1 MKLLFLTLSLPDLS
15 SGKGGFYADLINEMS
30 FKGHE
35 VNVICQNNGEKPAGL
50 YKEGRVSVVRVNV
63 PFLKTNTSLLRKGIG
78 SLLMNPCFKK
88 AYRKYFS
95 DVNFDYVFIPTP
107 PATLVNVAKM
117 IKKRTKAKIYV
128 ILRDIQPECADRT
141 VSQEIL
147 DRTDVYEECKKPFGI
162 NPVARRLL
170 YRKSQQLYKMAD
182 MIGCMSPGNI
192 EFVKTIA
199 PYLGDNQLKL
209 LPNWYAETESVNI
222 DVDAIRK
229 KYNLENKF
237 VAIFGG
243 NIGPQQA
250 VWNIAQLAKMNL
262 KKKDVVFLVV
272 GKGVKK
278 HVLEEMARKDNLN
291 NMMFMQYMP
300 REDYEAIL
308 QTADL
313 GVISL
318 DEKYK
323 VPTCPSKIIGYM
335 ALAKPVIAMFNE
347 GSDYGDFYIGKSG
360 CGLWSVG
367 LDNQKMQENFE
378 WFYTHPVERKQM
390 GLAGCNYYKEHFT
403 VEKVCQLLDEQLN
416 DVNKCCHA

>member
-1 MKLLFLTLSLPDLS
+1 MKLLFLTLSMPDLS
-15 SGKGGFYADLINEMS
+15 SGKGGFYADLIQEMS
-30 FKGHE
+30 HKGHD
-35 VNVICQNNGEKPAGL
+35 VYVICQNNGEKPSGL
-50 YKEGRVSVVRVNV
+50 YKEGRVSIVRVNV
-63 PFLKTNTSLLRKGIG
+63 PFLRTNTSLLRKGIG
-78 SLLMNPCFKK
+78 SLLMNPCFKR

-95 DVNFDYVFIPTP
+95 DVTYDYVFIPTP
-107 PATLVNVAKM
+107 PATLVNVAKV
-117 IKKRTKAKIYV
+117 IQRRSKAKVYV
-128 ILRDIQPECADRT
+128 ILRDIQPECADRK

-147 DRTDVYEECKKPFGI
+147 GRTDAYDECKKPFGI
-162 NPVARRLL
+162 NPVARILL

-182 MIGCMSPGNI
+182 VIGCMSPGNI

-199 PYLGDNQLKL
+199 PYLNDSQVKL
-209 LPNWYAETESVNI
+209 LPNWYAETEHVNV
-222 DVDAIRK
+222 DTDAIRK

-262 KKKDVVFLVV
+262 DKKDVVFLVV

-278 HVLEEMARKDNLN
+278 HVLEDMARKDNLTN
-291 NMMFMQYMP
+291 LMFMQYMP

-313 GVISL
+313 GIISL

-335 ALAKPVIAMFNE
+335 ALAKPVIAMINE
-347 GSDYGDFYIGKSG
+347 GSDYGDYYIGKSG

-367 LDNQKMQENFE
+367 LDNKKMQENFE
-378 WFYTHPVERKQM
+378 WFYKHPEERKQM
-390 GLAGCNYYKEHFT
+390 GLSGYEYFKSHLT
-403 VEKVCQLLDEQLN
+403 VKKVCDELSKQLDAS
-416 DVNKCCHA
+416 K

>member
-1 MKLLFLTLSLPDLS
+1 MKLLFLTLALPDIA

-30 FKGHE
+30 FKGHD
-35 VNVICQNNGEKPAGL
+35 VYVICQNIGEKPTGF

-88 AYRKYFS
+88 AFKKYFR
-95 DVNFDYVFIPTP
+95 DVNFDYVFVPTP
-107 PATLVNVAKM
+107 PATLVNAAKV
-117 IKKRTKAKIYV
+117 IKKWLKARVYV
-128 ILRDIQPECADRT
+128 ILRDIQPECADRM
-141 VSQEIL
+141 VSKEIL
-147 DRTDVYEECKKPFGI
+147 NRTDVYDECKKPFGI
-162 NPVARRLL
+162 SLLARKFL
-170 YRKSQQLYKMAD
+170 YRKSQQLYKLAD

-199 PYLGDNQLKL
+199 PYLDDNQLKL
-209 LPNWYAETESVNI
+209 LPNWYAEPEQINVDVN
-222 DVDAIRK
+222 AIRK
-229 KYNLENKF
+229 RYNLENKF
-237 VAIFGG
+237 VVIFGG

-262 KKKDVVFLVV
+262 DKKDVVFLVV

-278 HVLEEMARKDNLN
+278 QVLEEMARKDNLT

-308 QTADL
+308 QSADL
-313 GVISL
+313 GIISI

-335 ALAKPVIAMFNE
+335 ALAKPVIAMINE
-347 GSDYGDFYIGKSG
+347 GSDYGDYYIRKSG
-360 CGLWSVG
+360 CGLWSEG

-378 WFYTHPVERKQM
+378 WFYTHPDERKQM
-390 GLAGCNYYKEHFT
+390 GLSGYEYFKTHLTVDIVCNELNK
-403 VEKVCQLLDEQLN
+403 QLKNE
-416 DVNKCCHA
+416 

>member
-30 FKGHE
+30 LKGHD
-35 VNVICQNNGEKPAGL
+35 VYVICQNNGEKPTGL
-50 YKEGRVSVVRVNV
+50 FKEGRASVVRVNV
-63 PFLKTNTSLLRKGIG
+63 PFLQTNTSLLKKGIG

-88 AYRKYFS
+88 AYRKFFS
-95 DVNFDYVFIPTP
+95 DVGFDYVFIPTP
-107 PATLVNVAKM
+107 PATLVNVAKV
-117 IKKRTKAKIYV
+117 IKQRSKAKVYV
-128 ILRDIQPECADRT
+128 ILRDIQPECADRK
-141 VSQEIL
+141 VSKEVL
-147 DRTDVYEECKKPFGI
+147 DRTDVYDECKKPFGI
-162 NPVARRLL
+162 NPLARRLL

-182 MIGCMSPGNI
+182 IIGCMSPGNI
-192 EFVKTIA
+192 SFVKRIA
-199 PYLGDNQLKL
+199 PYLDDSQVKL
-209 LPNWYAETESVNI
+209 LPNWYADSERVSV

-237 VAIFGG
+237 VVIFGG

-262 KKKDVVFLVV
+262 DKKDVVFLVV

-278 HVLEEMARKDNLN
+278 QVLEEMARKDNLT

-308 QTADL
+308 QMADL
-313 GVISL
+313 GIISL

-335 ALAKPVIAMFNE
+335 ALAKPVIAMINE
-347 GSDYGDFYIGKSG
+347 GSDYGDYYIGKSG

-378 WFYTHPVERKQM
+378 WFYTHPEERKQM
-390 GLAGCNYYKEHFT
+390 GEAGYKYYREHFT
-403 VEKVCQLLDEQLN
+403 VEIVCNELCKQLKNE
-416 DVNKCCHA
+416 

>member
-30 FKGHE
+30 FRHD
-35 VNVICQNNGEKPAGL
+35 VYVICQNNGEKTNGL
-50 YKEGRVSVVRVNV
+50 YKEGCVSVVRVNV

-88 AYRKYFS
+88 AFKKYFRN
-95 DVNFDYVFIPTP
+95 VNFDYVFVPTP
-107 PATLVNVAKM
+107 PATLVNVAKV
-117 IKKRTKAKIYV
+117 IKKRSKAKVYV
-128 ILRDIQPECADRT
+128 ILRDIQPECADRK

-147 DRTDVYEECKKPFGI
+147 DRTNVYDECKKTFGI

-192 EFVKTIA
+192 EFVKKIA
-199 PYLGDNQLKL
+199 PYLDDSQLKL
-209 LPNWYAETESVNI
+209 LPNWYADSERVNV
-222 DVDAIRK
+222 DVEAIRK

-250 VWNIAQLAKMNL
+250 VWNIAQLAKMN
-262 KKKDVVFLVV
+262 KDKKDVVFLVV

-278 HVLEEMARKDNLN
+278 HILEEMARKDNLTN
-291 NMMFMQYMP
+291 LTFMQYMP

-313 GVISL
+313 GIISL

-335 ALAKPVIAMFNE
+335 ALAKPVIAMINE

-367 LDNQKMQENFE
+367 LNNQKMQENFD
-378 WFYTHPVERKQM
+378 WFYTHPEERKQM
-390 GLAGCNYYKEHFT
+390 GLSGYEYFKSHLT
-403 VEKVCQLLDEQLN
+403 EKCVCDDLCKQLDTAN
-416 DVNKCCHA
+416 